1 MNLTDRR
8 EVKGLLDRYGLA
20 PKKGRGQNFL
30 ANATVVNDIDGII
43 DCFGFNEISESEY
56 ERIVSKFY
64 QIKG

>member
-30 ANATVVNDIDGII
+30 ANATVVNDIDDG
-43 DCFGFNEISESEY
+43 N
-56 ERIVSKFY
+56 RTRVVSL
-64 QIKG
+64 GS